1 LGASPNEN
9 GRPRGYDLVVRDKG
23 NDMTTRPL
31 ISRVVFAGIAVAL
44 IGGCETMRDNPR
56 TTGTI
61 GGAAVGAGAGA
72 LIDRDEPVRGAI
84 IGGAVGGAAGN
95 VGGKVY
101 KDNRDD

>member
-1 LGASPNEN
+1 METRRSITKLPLAGLALA
-9 GRPRGYDLVVRDKG
+9 LVC
-23 NDMTTRPL
+23 
-31 ISRVVFAGIAVAL
+31 
-44 IGGCETMRDNPR
+44 GCETMRDNPR

-72 LIDRDEPVRGAI
+72 LIDRDEPVRGAV

-101 KDNRDD
+101 KDNRD